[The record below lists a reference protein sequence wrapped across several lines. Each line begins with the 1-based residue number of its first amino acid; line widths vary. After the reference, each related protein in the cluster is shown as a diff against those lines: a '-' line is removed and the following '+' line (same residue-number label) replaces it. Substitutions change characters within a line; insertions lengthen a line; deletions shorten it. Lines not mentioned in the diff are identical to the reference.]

1 MRVHLNGHEQ
11 YFETLGHRHPLLCLP
26 PFPFDHNFFHGQTPL
41 QDAAR
46 LILPDLRGT
55 GLTELTPGPYT
66 MDLLAEDMLAVLD
79 QMGIPRAVVV
89 GVSLGGYV
97 ALAMVAKAPERVQ
110 GLVLA
115 DTRADADTPEMAE
128 RRRATVAALGALGP
142 QALNDRVRDLFG
154 ATTRRKSPDLVEAM
168 QADVLRQPAEG
179 LVQLTLGLAQ
189 RPDRSALLPRIKVP
203 TWVIC
208 GEEDTVSPPALMEP
222 IARAVPGA
230 EFHLI
235 PQAGHLTPLEQPVI
249 FNQLVRDFL
258 AQWPLDD

>member
-26 PFPFDHNFFHGQTPL
+26 PFPFDHSFFREQVSL
-41 QDAAR
+41 RDAAR
-46 LILPDLRGT
+46 LILPDLRGS
-55 GLTELTPGPYT
+55 GRTEVTPGPYT

-79 QMGIPRAVVV
+79 HLEVPRAVVM
-89 GVSLGGYV
+89 GVSMGAYV
-97 ALAMVAKAPERVQ
+97 ALAMVERAPARVQ
-110 GLVLA
+110 GLLLA

-128 RRRATVAALGALGP
+128 HRRTTVVNLRAMGP
-142 QALNDRVRDLFG
+142 KALNDRVRDLFG

-168 QADVLRQPAEG
+168 QADVLRQPPEG

-189 RPDRSALLPRIKVP
+189 RPDRNSLLPKIKVP

-208 GEEDTVSPPALMEP
+208 GEEDTVSTPALMEP
-222 IARAVPGA
+222 MAKAVPGA
-230 EFHLI
+230 EFHLV
-235 PQAGHLTPLEQPVI
+235 PQAGHLVPLEQPVI